1 MTCSVENQG
10 PRVAPRLAQESMKHR
25 VRPSA
30 VQRWRHFKDDPVVR
44 GAPANRGAIKVP
56 GGVKDEREG
65 LRSSFELPPPL
76 VRSYSKRLLEEEK
89 ILARTSLGRMLHQDK
104 L

>member
-1 MTCSVENQG
+1 
-10 PRVAPRLAQESMKHR
+10 MKHR

-65 LRSSFELPPPL
+65 LRSSFELPAFGAVLLKEGAWGGEDFSADVPRADVAPRQAL
-76 VRSYSKRLLEEEK
+76 SSDRSLRLE
-89 ILARTSLGRMLHQDK
+89 RH
-104 L
+104 

>member
-1 MTCSVENQG
+1 
-10 PRVAPRLAQESMKHR
+10 MKHG

-44 GAPANRGAIKVP
+44 GAPAIKVP

-65 LRSSFELPPPL
+65 LRSSFELPPAL